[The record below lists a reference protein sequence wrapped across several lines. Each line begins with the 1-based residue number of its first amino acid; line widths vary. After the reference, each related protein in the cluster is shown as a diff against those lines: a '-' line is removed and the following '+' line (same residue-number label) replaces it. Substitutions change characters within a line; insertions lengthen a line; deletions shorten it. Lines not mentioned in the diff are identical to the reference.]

1 MGESAGEMMQ
11 QINWNTASAWIKTGH
26 WWVPPERFHLYW
38 CATLLILSVSF
49 CHEQP
54 RSFGWTV
61 VLLLPVL
68 FSIALLQYIRCRISP
83 GPLRALLGH
92 GSVNFW
98 TCISCFVY
106 AYRDICRVF
115 AISGVA
121 IKVLLVATFIFIF
134 AALYAGRLWLLC
146 RKNAIDEDKLA
157 LYRDCALIVVGVIV
171 WVVYYEV
178 FLVAVV
184 SRNAF
189 TKLQIT
195 VSGALF
201 TQCWVSMVQS
211 LFLLKAFLLYRHPDK
226 TQLLEYLAQNIAV
239 KARHRYAAYKMVKK
253 NKRSK
258 KRWYLLL
265 AWLLF
270 MVIFLCFYGVDGLR
284 KELFCHD
291 EREHI
296 ARIEIVFAENVAPD
310 DTVEYTV
317 TQTVDNETGCIRR
330 LRLLPRDK
338 NMLTP
343 KAVRRV
349 RGQAYMF
356 KITYN
361 DGCWELV
368 DAAGRFVVPSP
379 DCGPINGQPYW
390 HDGGPVAF
398 QQAAFDALV
407 QTFLE
412 EPVSP

>member
-1 MGESAGEMMQ
+1 MWLNQKIVANWIKRSDRLSQPYNELAFILCLFSAGFCFLPPC
-11 QINWNTASAWIKTGH
+11 T
-26 WWVPPERFHLYW
+26 VP
-38 CATLLILSVSF
+38 
-49 CHEQP
+49 
-54 RSFGWTV
+54 WTV
-61 VLLLPVL
+61 AFLLPTALIFPALVWVRRPTLPVAQQRLLQTGMCSAYVAILCLLAGAKLSTHIISSADIRLLLPICGGGFL
-68 FSIALLQYIRCRISP
+68 AAALLWLTRLWMLSLENEAREEHLSRLCRYF
-83 GPLRALLGH
+83 GLAAAVMALAAFHFLGRWYEKRH
-92 GSVNFW
+92 PS
-98 TCISCFVY
+98 
-106 AYRDICRVF
+106 ADRDLVVCCGCLLLLALFGIGGTLTF
-115 AISGVA
+115 LKA
-121 IKVLLVATFIFIF
+121 VLLV
-134 AALYAGRLWLLC
+134 
-146 RKNAIDEDKLA
+146 
-157 LYRDCALIVVGVIV
+157 
-171 WVVYYEV
+171 
-178 FLVAVV
+178 
-184 SRNAF
+184 
-189 TKLQIT
+189 
-195 VSGALF
+195 
-201 TQCWVSMVQS
+201 
-211 LFLLKAFLLYRHPDK
+211 RHPDRDE
-226 TQLLEYLAQNIAV
+226 LLEHLAQNNTG
-239 KARHRYAAYKMVKK
+239 KAQQRYAAYKAKQK
-253 NKRSK
+253 NKQLK
-258 KRWYLLL
+258 KGLCWLL

-270 MVIFLCFYGVDGLR
+270 VVIFLCFYGVDGLR

-317 TQTVDNETGCIRR
+317 VQTVDNETGCILR
-330 LRLLPRDK
+330 LRLLPQDK

-349 RGQAYMF
+349 REQAYMF